1 MDVNAMY
8 KEIFIDT
15 MGLDVLGLESKY
27 QQLVKLIETK
37 TLTTFSQY
45 VPALFITYLDLED
58 RSLVIR
64 DDHAS
69 VGVEY
74 VLSDPVLDKFHLPIL
89 GIEKIDYNH
98 VGDTNDP
105 YDPNSSA
112 YYESIINSRQGLTLE
127 GVLMGAE
134 YTYNTTLTNFA
145 YPWNRYYELR
155 GPHTLYL
162 RNYAAGGTAEI
173 TVKTR
178 YPNVASI
185 PEEYRETF
193 IELAILDCRIYLW
206 NNLKYLED
214 IVTPSGN
221 LSLRFDWSS
230 KEDDRKD
237 FLRELRS
244 KSLPDRVGQSYFRIL

>member
-15 MGLDVLGLESKY
+15 LGLDVLGLESKY
-27 QQLVKLIETK
+27 QTLVRLIETK

-45 VPALFITYLDLED
+45 IPALFITYLDLED

-74 VLSDPVLDKFHLPIL
+74 VLEDPTLDKFHLPIL

-98 VGDTNDP
+98 VGDSADP

-112 YYESIINSRQGLTLE
+112 YYESIVNSRQGLTLE

-134 YTYNTTLTNFA
+134 YTYNTTLFNFA
-145 YPWNRYYELR
+145 YPWNRYFELR

-173 TVKTR
+173 TLKTR
-178 YPNVASI
+178 YPNIASI
-185 PEEYRETF
+185 PEEYREVF
-193 IELAILDCRIYLW
+193 IELAILDCQIYLW
-206 NNLKYLED
+206 NNLRFLTD

-221 LSLRFDWSS
+221 LNLQFDWSS
-230 KEDDRKD
+230 KTDERKD

-244 KSLPDRVGQSYFRIL
+244 KTLPDRVGMSYFRIL

>member
-1 MDVNAMY
+1 MDVHNMY

-15 MGLDVLGLESKY
+15 LGLDVLGLESKY
-27 QQLVKLIETK
+27 QTLVKLIETK
-37 TLTTFSQY
+37 TITTFSQY
-45 VPALFITYLDLED
+45 IPALFITFLDLED

-64 DDHAS
+64 DDKAT

-74 VLSDPVLDKFHLPIL
+74 VLDDPVLDKFNLPIL
-89 GIEKIDYNH
+89 GIEKIDYNN
-98 VGDTNDP
+98 VGDTADP
-105 YDPNSSA
+105 FDPNSSA
-112 YYESIINSRQGLTLE
+112 YYESIINSRQGITLE

-134 YTYNTTLTNFA
+134 YTYNSTLFNAA

-178 YPNVASI
+178 YPNIASI
-185 PEEYRETF
+185 PEEFREVF
-193 IELAILDCRIYLW
+193 ITLAVLDCQIYLW
-206 NNLKYLED
+206 NNLRFIND

-221 LSLRFDWSS
+221 LSLPFDWSGAGG
-230 KEDDRKD
+230 ERAD
-237 FLRELRS
+237 FLRDLRS
-244 KSLPDRVGQSYFRIL
+244 RSLPDRVGMSYFRII